1 MSRSRILILS
11 AALAAFAGAASAET
25 LSQALASGQISRA
38 AAEQLVAGSGLTFNE
53 AQEMTIHQIAS
64 TKWKDD

>member
-25 LSQALASGQISRA
+25 LAEALASGRVSEA
-38 AAEQLVAGSGLTFNE
+38 AAQQLVAGSGVTFNE
-53 AQEMTIHQIAS
+53 AQGMTISEIAHER
-64 TKWKDD
+64 WADD